1 MDNRNI
7 FTSKGKVTDDER
19 HQLLK
24 QKGFVVW
31 LIGRSG
37 SGKSTIGIEL
47 EKLLTERGYLVYR
60 IDGDN
65 MRQGLC
71 SDLRFSRNDRMENI
85 RRIAEV
91 AKLLCKFGIIV
102 IVCTISPA
110 MAMRNQAKLIVGED
124 NYNEIYI
131 KASYNCCA
139 KRDTK
144 GLYMKA
150 NLGEID
156 DFLNINFEEP
166 ESLNCI
172 INTEN
177 EDVQA
182 SVQKVVNYLV
192 DMLKL
197 Y

>member
-1 MDNRNI
+1 MDNKNI

-47 EKLLTERGYLVYR
+47 EKLLTEHGYLVYR

-65 MRQGLC
+65 IRQGLC
-71 SDLRFSRNDRMENI
+71 SDLGFSKADRMENI

-91 AKLLCKFGIIV
+91 AKLLCELGIIV
-102 IVCTISPA
+102 IVCTISPLA
-110 MAMRNQAKLIVGED
+110 AMRSQARAIVGKN
-124 NYNEIYI
+124 NYSEVYI
-131 KASYNCCA
+131 NASYDCCL

-144 GLYMKA
+144 GLYRKA
-150 NLGEID
+150 ELGKID
-156 DFLNINFEEP
+156 DFINFDFEESELHNFSIDTEKENIQ
-166 ESLNCI
+166 ESVHKVLEYINII
-172 INTEN
+172 IN
-177 EDVQA
+177 
-182 SVQKVVNYLV
+182 K
-192 DMLKL
+192 
-197 Y
+197 